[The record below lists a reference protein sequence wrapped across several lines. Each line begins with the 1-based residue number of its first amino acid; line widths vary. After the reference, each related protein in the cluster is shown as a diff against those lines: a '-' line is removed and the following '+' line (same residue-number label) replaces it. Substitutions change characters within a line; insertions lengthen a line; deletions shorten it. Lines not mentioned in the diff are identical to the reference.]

1 MMTPI
6 FKFEIKYWI
15 SNPTVWIYGG
25 MAFLFGLI
33 SMAGNA
39 GLWDTSDGEVLR
51 LANSPYALFQS
62 TAVFTKLI
70 LFIVPAILGHALCR
84 DFESRTHH
92 ILFSYPINKMEYL
105 AGKFLSAFSVVA
117 GISLLFLI
125 GCYGGIC
132 LPGVDENRLAD
143 FHGQLYA
150 DAWLI
155 WLLPNVFFIAVFSF
169 ATALFSRS
177 VSTAFIAVVVLL
189 ILRELLIRLTTS
201 AEPAAFSF
209 LLDPLGETA
218 TRWYTRSW
226 TIAEQNASDI
236 SFTGYLAWNRAF
248 WLLFSGLMLLITF
261 RRFQFSDGL
270 TVSKR
275 SRQQKT
281 NKRPSR
287 TVGWNWPEIKY
298 AHSFFSSLK
307 KSWLISLIEFWAI
320 VKSGAFISILL
331 AGSVL
336 VYVLLSQMN
345 APYGVRLLPATWV
358 MLAFPVLF
366 FTLLIH
372 FVTFLYAGVLINRYR
387 MYGMM
392 PVVDSTAIPNWSL
405 ALSKLLALMMIQATL
420 LLVVMLVGILVQFT
434 QGFYRIELAHYL
446 FDLLFIHGI
455 GFLIWALA
463 SLLVHSVISNSWVGL
478 LLLILMYF
486 GVSELPQLGI
496 EAFIFRF
503 NQTPHDNFFLYYSD
517 FSGHGRYLLP
527 FFIYKTYWL
536 AAGLLAFVLGLGFW
550 RRGVPLP
557 LAERLKL
564 LWGRLLGPLFLPA
577 LGLLIS
583 VLLFGFWIQN
593 EEKEAGIEP
602 VGDKNGHLPS
612 SADDLYKQYS
622 LATQPRVVAV
632 KMEMHLYPQ
641 ALAFQAAGTYQLVN
655 RSGRAIDSIFISTSP
670 EVLTEFSIH
679 RPSSPAWRDTLF
691 GFYILRLHTSL
702 MPGDTVQFDFQ
713 LNSKPNHIFRPNT
726 LMERN
731 GAYITSLICPAI
743 GFRPEWYT
751 ASPADTAALTNHY
764 RSFDSDFISFETLL
778 STSDDQIAIAP
789 GDLVGQ
795 WSKNGRRFF
804 RYRSAYPSTNDYAFL
819 SGQYAV
825 TQSQWNQVGIEIYHH
840 PDHGANVQH
849 LIAGLK
855 ATLDYCEEHFS
866 PYPHRQIRI
875 VEYSRRVGDFAQSF
889 TTTIPCSEIGF
900 MTDIDEEA
908 EEGINLPFL
917 GAAHELAHQWW
928 GMQAI
933 PADVSGAKMITESM
947 AEYVS
952 LKVLEKAY
960 GKSKAMEY
968 LEKSHNIYWRKS
980 REQTRPEPPLI
991 LNTGNDLAHIPYQ
1004 KGMLALHAMSHYL
1017 GETVLNQA
1025 MKGYLDA
1032 VRFRGAPYTT
1042 SLEMVEHIRRATPD
1056 SLQYRIADLFETHT
1070 FYDNQLANAKVI
1082 RRGEGDYEVE
1092 LEVLCEKYRLA
1103 GATPS
1108 SQLMNEVLEIGFYSN
1123 SAHRMPEEL
1132 RQIRAKSGNNRLRFR
1147 LPFPPDKIAIDPNLL
1162 LLDKNRSNNSIR
1174 L

>member
-1 MMTPI
+1 MTAPI

-15 SNPTVWIYGG
+15 SNPTVWMYGSV
-25 MAFLFGLI
+25 AFLFGLI

-39 GLWDTSDGEVLR
+39 GLWDTSDGEALR
-51 LANSPYALFQS
+51 LANSPYAHFQS

-70 LFIVPAILGHALCR
+70 LFIVPAILGHAVCR

-92 ILFSYPINKMEYL
+92 ILFSYPINKTEYL

-117 GISLLFLI
+117 GISALFLI
-125 GCYGGIC
+125 GCYVGTC
-132 LPGVDENRLAD
+132 LPGVDGNRLAD
-143 FHGQLYA
+143 FHGQLYT

-209 LLDPLGETA
+209 LLEPLGETA
-218 TRWYTRSW
+218 TRWHTRSW
-226 TIAEQNASDI
+226 TIAEQNVSDI
-236 SFTGYLAWNRAF
+236 SFTGHLAWNRAF
-248 WLLFSGLMLLITF
+248 WLLFSGLMLLFTF

-270 TVSKR
+270 TVGKR
-275 SRQQKT
+275 SRQRKANARSFGT
-281 NKRPSR
+281 E
-287 TVGWNWPEIKY
+287 GWNWSEIKY
-298 AHSFFSSLK
+298 AHTFFSNLK
-307 KSWLISLIEFWAI
+307 KVWLISVIEFRAI

-372 FVTFLYAGVLINRYR
+372 FVTFLYAGVLVNRSR
-387 MYGMM
+387 IYGMT

-420 LLVVMLVGILVQFT
+420 LLVVMLAGILVQIT
-434 QGFYRIELAHYL
+434 QGFYRIDPPHYL
-446 FDLLFIHGI
+446 FDLSLIHGS

-463 SLLVHSVISNSWVGL
+463 SLLVHSALPNSWIGL
-478 LLLILMYF
+478 LLLILVYF

-503 NQTPHDNFFLYYSD
+503 NQTPEDNFFLYYSD
-517 FSGHGRYLLP
+517 FSGHGRYLP
-527 FFIYKTYWL
+527 QFFIYKTYWL
-536 AAGLLAFVLGLGFW
+536 AVGLLAFVLGLGFW

-593 EEKEAGIEP
+593 EEKKAGIAP
-602 VGDKNGHLPS
+602 VGDENGHLPS
-612 SADDLYKQYS
+612 SSDHLYKQYS
-622 LATQPRVVAV
+622 MAAQPRVVAV
-632 KMEMHLYPQ
+632 KIEMHLYPQ

-691 GFYILRLHTSL
+691 GFYILRLHTPL

-743 GFRPEWYT
+743 GYRPELYT
-751 ASPADTAALTNHY
+751 ASSADTSALANHY
-764 RSFDSDFISFETLL
+764 RSFDSDFISFETVL

-789 GDLVGQ
+789 GELVGK
-795 WSKNGRRFF
+795 WSKNGRRYF

-819 SGQYAV
+819 SGRYAV
-825 TQSQWNQVGIEIYHH
+825 TQSQWNQIGIEVYHH
-840 PDHGANVQH
+840 PEHRANVPH

-855 ATLDYCEEHFS
+855 ATLAYCEEHFS

-889 TTTIPCSEIGF
+889 ATTIPCSEIGF
-900 MTDIDEEA
+900 MTDIDEQA

-968 LEKSHNIYWRKS
+968 LEKSHNTYWRKS

-1004 KGMLALHAMSHYL
+1004 KGMLALHAMSHYI
-1017 GETVLNQA
+1017 GETALNRA
-1025 MKGYLDA
+1025 MKGYLEA

-1056 SLQYRIADLFETHT
+1056 SLQYRIVDLFETQT
-1070 FYDNQLANAKVI
+1070 FYDNHLAKARVS

-1108 SQLMNEVLEIGFYSN
+1108 SLLMNEVLEIGFYSN

-1132 RQIRAKSGNNRLRFR
+1132 KRVRVKSGNNRLRFR
-1147 LPFPPDKIAIDPNLL
+1147 LPFPPDKIAIDPHLL